1 MEGFGFQKLD
11 VYKEAKE
18 LVKSVYELLEKYPKT
33 EMYCGGNGT
42 CFIKGTGAFSWNCLW
57 VIISNEDFVFVEQR
71 IERVA
76 KLLSGLRKALRRRM
90 VEG

>member
-1 MEGFGFQKLD
+1 MEVLCQL
-11 VYKEAKE
+11 E
-18 LVKSVYELLEKYPKT
+18 LSSELGY
-33 EMYCGGNGT
+33 
-42 CFIKGTGAFSWNCLW
+42 
-57 VIISNEDFVFVEQR
+57 ISNEDFVFVEQR